1 MPKLIT
7 PFVGCDVFV
16 TDDADRVLLIRRF
29 DNGLWALPGGCQHL
43 GDTPAECAC
52 RESNEETGM
61 TVRLVRLLGV
71 FSSARYEY
79 LSYPWKD
86 NEFTHLLFQAV
97 IVAGQPRLSGETTEV
112 AFFAQGTLPPL
123 SDGHQP
129 RLEYGFRVLADPT
142 LPPFFE

>member
-1 MPKLIT
+1 
-7 PFVGCDVFV
+7 
-16 TDDADRVLLIRRF
+16 
-29 DNGLWALPGGCQHL
+29 
-43 GDTPAECAC
+43 
-52 RESNEETGM
+52 M

-71 FSSARYEY
+71 SSSARYEY
-79 LSYPWKD
+79 VHYPWKD
-86 NEFTHLLFQAV
+86 NEFTHLLFQAA

-112 AFFAQGTLPPL
+112 AFFAQGMLPPL